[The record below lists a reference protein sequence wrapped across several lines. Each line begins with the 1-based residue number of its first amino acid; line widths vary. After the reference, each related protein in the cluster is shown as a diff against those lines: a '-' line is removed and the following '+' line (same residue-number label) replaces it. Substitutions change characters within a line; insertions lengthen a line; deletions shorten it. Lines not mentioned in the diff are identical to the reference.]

1 MGHGSVEWQ
10 EFSSI
15 LSRFSKA
22 AHIEQDDILFGSGL
36 NLSSIRFT
44 EFIMTLEEETGVD
57 IDIDGLDASIKTA
70 GQLYERILGS
80 TEP

>member
-1 MGHGSVEWQ
+1 MKVEPMDWQ
-10 EFSSI
+10 EFSAI

-44 EFIMTLEEETGVD
+44 EFIMTLEEELGTD
-57 IDIDGLDASIKTA
+57 IDIDDLDASIRTA
-70 GQLYERILGS
+70 GQLYARIIG
-80 TEP
+80 